1 MIEFIKN
8 LFTKSIIDLENP
20 RIFKTVIVSIILT
33 LLLATIIFILFYYV
47 LFASLFQLAD
57 PNNFEE
63 GGVMAFILSLKVIS
77 YILGILQFFISWLLV
92 SLILVPVGTI
102 VSGLFA
108 ENIFFAVRDLNK
120 YKWKYELKK
129 NSFLISIQY
138 AVVCA
143 IRSFFVNILI
153 LPLYLILPVAN
164 IFIFVFVNAYLVG
177 REYC

>member
-20 RIFKTVIVSIILT
+20 RIFKTVIISVILT

-77 YILGILQFFISWLLV
+77 YIFI
-92 SLILVPVGTI
+92 
-102 VSGLFA
+102 
-108 ENIFFAVRDLNK
+108 
-120 YKWKYELKK
+120 
-129 NSFLISIQY
+129 
-138 AVVCA
+138 
-143 IRSFFVNILI
+143 
-153 LPLYLILPVAN
+153 
-164 IFIFVFVNAYLVG
+164 
-177 REYC
+177 

>member
-1 MIEFIKN
+1 
-8 LFTKSIIDLENP
+8 
-20 RIFKTVIVSIILT
+20 
-33 LLLATIIFILFYYV
+33 
-47 LFASLFQLAD
+47 
-57 PNNFEE
+57 
-63 GGVMAFILSLKVIS
+63 MAFILSLKVIS

-129 NSFLISIQY
+129 NSFLISIPY
-138 AVVCA
+138 AIICA

-153 LPLYLILPVAN
+153 YRCI
-164 IFIFVFVNAYLVG
+164 
-177 REYC
+177 